1 MSKVV
6 NAYRASEYVPP
17 PETNSSF
24 FNEFAGASQ
33 STFLGDLQTDASSV
47 ASALKS
53 FPYGSGLKLLGVV
66 AVLYV
71 AFKVIKKFVNIEEK
85 LKQLL
90 RSKTA

>member
-17 PETNSSF
+17 PQTNSSF
-24 FNEFAGASQ
+24 FNDFPGAEQ
-33 STFLGDLQTDASSV
+33 SFLGDLKTDASSV
-47 ASALKS
+47 ASALKA
-53 FPYGSGLKLLGVV
+53 FPYGSSLKLLGVA
-66 AVLYV
+66 AVLYI
-71 AFKVIKKFVNIEEK
+71 AFKAVRKFVNIEEK